1 MSEDGKLKGQAIGPA
16 IVSVANAARAFDAP
30 VRYPVLFRAPHL
42 FEDSLKGTMAFP
54 RMSSFIAMIEH
65 LFGFIILMTFIEI
78 GHLLKELK
86 AILKNLSFK
95 EKLKAILEAAFSISL
110 KEVLYRLLVT
120 VFWPIF
126 LSIKAYKKVKEI
138 VKDFNRKEWFA
149 VIFISFGG
157 SALGL
162 FFFLI
167 SFALGNPTIAIL
179 LQKAQPLI
187 TLIFAFFILKERPS
201 YLFWITLGLAI
212 VGIGLIVTPDIQASV
227 QTFDYTGLIA
237 ILCSLIAATL
247 WGGSTVFGR
256 ILTKKVKFWDLTL
269 LRYIGGFIF
278 LIVFNVVLFT
288 YNGEYFSLLAEKVT
302 VFKADWAWELPIGVG
317 IIYFALLTGGVIPL
331 ALYYFGLKRSKA
343 SIAGIAELAFPLL
356 AIFVNWYFL
365 GWGLNRFQ
373 AIGAGILFLAVSVM
387 SFVNAREM
395 EKKRQLNK
403 LEEQKDTNEEK

>member
-1 MSEDGKLKGQAIGPA
+1 MIEDKKLKGQALGPA
-16 IVSVANAARAFDAP
+16 IISVANAARAFDAP

-42 FEDSLKGTMAFP
+42 GEGGLAGTMAFP

-65 LFGFIILMTFIEI
+65 LFGFLILFPILWITRGFKN
-78 GHLLKELK
+78 LKEAVK
-86 AILKNLSFK
+86 SFD
-95 EKLKAILEAAFSISL
+95 
-110 KEVLYRLLVT
+110 R
-120 VFWPIF
+120 
-126 LSIKAYKKVKEI
+126 
-138 VKDFNRKEWFA
+138 REWFA
-149 VIFISFGG
+149 VFFISFGG

-201 YLFWITLGLAI
+201 ILFWAALGLAI
-212 VGIGLIVTPDIQASV
+212 VGIGFIVTPDIQASV

-256 ILTKKVKFWDLTL
+256 ILTKKVDFWDLTL

-278 LIVFNVVLFT
+278 LVVFNVVLFT
-288 YNGEYFSLLAEKVT
+288 YNGEYFSMLAENVT
-302 VFKADWAWELPIGVG
+302 IFKADWGWQLPIGVC
-317 IIYFALLTGGVIPL
+317 IIYFALLTGGVLPL
-331 ALYYFGLKRSKA
+331 ALYYFGLKRTRA
-343 SIAGIAELAFPLL
+343 AIAGIAELAFPLL

-373 AIGAGILFLAVSVM
+373 AIGAGILFGAVSVL

-395 EKKRQLNK
+395 EKKNKLNK
-403 LEEQKDTNEEK
+403 EKAEEEVENATKTE